1 MRTAYVIFTLS
12 LSLQVCA
19 VESDR
24 IFEGKYTWGH
34 EVHSFTP
41 CGSDVS
47 YWVSFDWAGQAMQDF
62 YKRNFKTPYQTM
74 YLKFRGHLLDEKVDG
89 FAEQYD
95 GLIRISE
102 VKGYSFEQPINCQ

>member
-1 MRTAYVIFTLS
+1 MKCYFIALFVLLS
-12 LSLQVCA
+12 PTVNA
-19 VESDR
+19 VDFDS
-24 IFEGKYTWGH
+24 IFEGKYIWGH

-47 YWVSFDWAGQAMQDF
+47 YWVSFNWAGQVMQDF
-62 YKRNFKTPYQTM
+62 YENNVKAPYQPM
-74 YLKFRGHLLDEKVDG
+74 YLKFRGHLLDEKMDG

-102 VKGYSFEQPINCQ
+102 VKGYSFEQPIDCH